1 MSWGILLPRHI
12 CWNYYYDPRCL
23 RGSSSNLAMICVPS
37 VMILA
42 IILESIPWCYLVVGI
57 LFLGFEPE
65 IHSTYFMLI
74 VFASSFRILVTFAIV
89 LEVRGI
95 SFFQIPWTA
104 YGRSSFEPKDHNQ
117 SALDEFSILC
127 CDSASSTFL
136 HGLSGRNMLNFVRH
150 TNLCIHNS
158 ENYMFLWVVL
168 FSCILTLVY
177 QLIVKSMRAFVRRC
191 LLPLWSAKPFYF
203 RMNRRNKLQNL
214 IHI

>member
-1 MSWGILLPRHI
+1 MSWGTPLPWHI
-12 CWNYYYDPRCL
+12 CWRYYYDPRCL

-95 SFFQIPWTA
+95 FFFQIPWTT
-104 YGRSSFEPKDHNQ
+104 YGRCLLDQKKITIRVLLRSSPFINR
-117 SALDEFSILC
+117 
-127 CDSASSTFL
+127 DSASPTSL
-136 HGLSGRNMLNFVRH
+136 HGLSGRNVDLARH
-150 TNLCIHNS
+150 INLCIHNS
-158 ENYMFLWVVL
+158 ENYMFLWVV
-168 FSCILTLVY
+168 
-177 QLIVKSMRAFVRRC
+177 
-191 LLPLWSAKPFYF
+191 PL
-203 RMNRRNKLQNL
+203 
-214 IHI
+214 

>member
-1 MSWGILLPRHI
+1 
-12 CWNYYYDPRCL
+12 
-23 RGSSSNLAMICVPS
+23 MICVPS

-95 SFFQIPWTA
+95 FFFQIPWST
-104 YGRSSFEPKDHNQ
+104 YGRSSSLNWKIYHNQ
-117 SALDEFSILC
+117 SALDEFLILC
-127 CDSASSTFL
+127 CDSTSSTFL
-136 HGLSGRNMLNFVRH
+136 HGLSVRNMLNSFDMLIYAPTTSKIVC
-150 TNLCIHNS
+150 TFELS
-158 ENYMFLWVVL
+158 L
-168 FSCILTLVY
+168 FSCFLTFVY
-177 QLIVKSMRAFVRRC
+177 QLIVKSMHAFVHRC
-191 LLPLWSAKPFYF
+191 LLFLWSVKPFYS
-203 RMNRRNKLQNL
+203 RMTRRNKLQYL